1 MECSI
6 LTLGLYVLGVTSEAQ
21 FNNSEISRR
30 RGAVA
35 TLLLALRISSL
46 LVLKCTVY
54 LVNNIL
60 WPVLCFMGIYVQRGF
75 RFFVSGEVLDCFD
88 VRAG

>member
-6 LTLGLYVLGVTSEAQ
+6 LTLGLYVLGVTSEAL

-60 WPVLCFMGIYVQRGF
+60 WPVIC
-75 RFFVSGEVLDCFD
+75 
-88 VRAG
+88 